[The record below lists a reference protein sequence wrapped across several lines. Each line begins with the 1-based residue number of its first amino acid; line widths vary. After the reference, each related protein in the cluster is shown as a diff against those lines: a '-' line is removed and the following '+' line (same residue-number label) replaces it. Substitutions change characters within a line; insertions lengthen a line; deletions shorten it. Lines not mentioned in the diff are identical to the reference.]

1 MTTIDLNGLRIEHVE
16 GSDLVNIVA
25 SSPISININVLMD
38 ELFSLLPNKNAEAK
52 QTNGHSSRWQNI
64 LPVESYQR
72 SQTA

>member
-1 MTTIDLNGLRIEHVE
+1 MTTIDLNGLRIEHVD

-38 ELFSLLPNKNAEAK
+38 ELFSLLPNENGEAK
-52 QTNGHSSRWQNI
+52 QTRSHSSRWQNI